1 MSHRLVEE
9 DEAARATRVVHR
21 MALTAA
27 GFVIILCGVL
37 WTVPWP
43 SILGTFLL
51 CSVLIW
57 LAERG
62 AGILASPSAPRKV
75 LPGAGD
81 IEGHQ

>member
-1 MSHRLVEE
+1 MARREDEE
-9 DEAARATRVVHR
+9 DEVTRATRVVHR

-43 SILGTFLL
+43 AILAAFLL
-51 CSVLIW
+51 CSVLLW
-57 LAERG
+57 LADRG
-62 AGILASPSAPRKV
+62 AGMLASPLTPRKV

-81 IEGHQ
+81 M